1 MKRQMQIDSINK
13 AKKEIYEL
21 LDFVEDKLI
30 REPTMDELT
39 TWQIEID
46 RAIFAKSKKVTF
58 AGAELSGAY
67 FEMVERLLKSKGA
80 KK

>member
-1 MKRQMQIDSINK
+1 MMKRQIDSINK
-13 AKKEIYEL
+13 AKKEIYKI
-21 LDFVEDKLI
+21 LDFVDEDKLI

-39 TWQIEID
+39 RWQIEID

-67 FEMVERLLKSKGA
+67 FEMVERLLKSKGV
-80 KK
+80 K